1 MTPQRRGPIIAGIW
15 LIGVGVVVLL
25 QRLSGWTWSEAWPM
39 FIILAGVAGTISA
52 VIARSSWRSTVWT
65 LVWPLA
71 VTGIGVALLAS
82 TTGSLGIGPAELIA
96 SAWPWVAVGLGLL
109 LLVTAVVSAEAPIE
123 TLAVPLAGAQ
133 RAQVGISFGAGEL
146 VTHRAA
152 PGDLVDGTFPGGVR
166 HRLDGPG
173 RVDLES
179 DFGGGLPWLDHSARW
194 DVGLTGEVPL
204 DLRLETG
211 ANRGSVDL
219 SDLQVASL
227 VLETGASDTRIRLPR
242 AAGATTVN
250 VQAGAAAV
258 TIEVPDG
265 VAARIHSQMAL
276 GSSHIDEARFPRL
289 GDLHQSPD
297 YPTAANRVDI
307 DVQGGLGS
315 LQVVGTG

>member
-1 MTPQRRGPIIAGIW
+1 MTPQRRGPIIAGTW
-15 LIGVGVVVLL
+15 LIGLGVVVLL
-25 QRLSGWTWSEAWPM
+25 QRLNGWTWSEAWPM
-39 FIILAGVAGTISA
+39 FIILAGVASGISA
-52 VIARSSWRSTVWT
+52 IVARSSWRSTVWT

-71 VTGIGVALLAS
+71 LTGIGTALLAS
-82 TTGSLGIGPAELIA
+82 TTGVLDMGPAELIA
-96 SAWPWVAVGLGLL
+96 STWPWVAVGLGLV
-109 LLVTAVVSAEAPIE
+109 LLVTAVISAEAPVE

-152 PGDLVDGTFPGGVR
+152 PGDLVDGSFPGGVR
-166 HRLDGPG
+166 HRIEGPG

-179 DFGGGLPWLDHSARW
+179 GFDGGLPWLDHSARW

-219 SDLQVASL
+219 TDLRVESL
-227 VLETGASDTRIRLPR
+227 HLETGASDTRIRLPR
-242 AAGATTVN
+242 AAGATTVS
-250 VQAGAAAV
+250 VEAGAAAV

-265 VAARIHSQMAL
+265 VAARIHGHMAL
-276 GSSHIDEARFPRL
+276 GASHIDETRFPRL
-289 GDLHQSPD
+289 GEVYQSPD
-297 YPTAANRVDI
+297 YPTALNRVDI

-315 LQVVGTG
+315 LQVVAIG